1 MWMGITICIFFIKLL
16 FYKSG
21 RLDLEDTFG
30 SVIWRDRMNIS
41 DNIVLDSK
49 QIDVN
54 YLNKP
59 IKFSLANYSNL
70 TYETILYDVF
80 PNAIRKEIEKFIEN
94 VKQRKI
100 ILQERKRK

>member
-1 MWMGITICIFFIKLL
+1 
-16 FYKSG
+16 
-21 RLDLEDTFG
+21 
-30 SVIWRDRMNIS
+30 MNIS

-80 PNAIRKEIEKFIEN
+80 PNAIRKEIENLLKMLNKE
-94 VKQRKI
+94 K
-100 ILQERKRK
+100 